1 MKTNNPKII
10 GFIMIIVGL
19 GVLYFWGST
28 FCKTISYPILGS
40 VAEAKVIGFKVSS
53 NGARMVKS
61 NNSLSG
67 RSPYFEFKSDSNSS
81 IKSYSQTPQL
91 IRLSNYEMDEK
102 IKVAYPSGQPQKAI
116 IISWKELPG
125 LLLMIGFAVLMLVVG
140 KSYLFK
146 K

>member
-28 FCKTISYPILGS
+28 FYKTISYPIVGS
-40 VAEAKVIGFKVSS
+40 VAEAKVIGFKVST

-61 NNSLSG
+61 NNSISG
-67 RSPYFEFKSDSNSS
+67 RSPYFELKSASNSS
-81 IKSYSQTPQL
+81 VKSYSKTPQFFM
-91 IRLSNYEMDEK
+91 ISNYKMGER
-102 IKVAYPSGQPQKAI
+102 IKVAYSTGQPQKAI
-116 IISWKELPG
+116 IISWKEHPG
-125 LLLMIGFAVLMLVVG
+125 LLLMNGLAVLMLVVG